1 MSVADVSLED
11 IDLLSRDVFTE
22 RVPHEWFAYL
32 RRHDPVHKH
41 PEPDGPGFWVVT
53 RYDDVVSLNRDWQHY
68 SSDINRGGV
77 TGLEELPF
85 APGDLPAEMQGT
97 GNIMLMMDPPGHTRY
112 RKLVNKGFTPRMIT
126 ALEPRIRERA
136 SAIIDTALAGNSC
149 DFVTDVAAE
158 LPLEAIA
165 ELIGVPFDD
174 RHRLFDWSNRMI
186 GSEDPEYA
194 VEPDKMLEAF
204 VEMFVYV
211 DGLAQ
216 ERRSRPQADILSALL
231 DAELDGDKLSQMDL
245 NGFFMLLSV
254 AGNETTRNAISH
266 GIQAFLDHPEQY
278 QRLREDPSM
287 AASATEEILRFASPV
302 MYFRRNA
309 TEDQELHGHQIRAG
323 DKISIWY
330 VSANRD
336 EEVFADPH
344 SFDIGRSPNPHVAF
358 GGGGPHFCLGASLAR
373 LEIRVVLEELAERVS
388 SIDAVGPTERLRS
401 NFINGI
407 KHLPVRMQPARPR
420 QSAR

>member
-1 MSVADVSLED
+1 MSVADVDVGD

-22 RVPHEWFAYL
+22 RVPHEWFEYL
-32 RRHDPVHKH
+32 RRHEPVYRHS
-41 PEPDGPGFWVVT
+41 EPAGPGFWVLT
-53 RYDDVVSLNRDWQHY
+53 RYDDVVSLNRDWQRY

-77 TGLEELPF
+77 TGLEEMPF
-85 APGDLPAEMQGT
+85 SPGDLPAEMQGT

-136 SAIIDTALAGNSC
+136 VAIVEAALAKDTC

-194 VEPDKMLEAF
+194 VEPDKVLEAF
-204 VEMFVYV
+204 IEMFVYV

-216 ERRSRPQADILSALL
+216 ERRSRPQEDILSALL
-231 DAELDGDKLSQMDL
+231 TAELDGDKLSQMDL
-245 NGFFMLLSV
+245 NGFFLLLSV

-278 QRLREDPSM
+278 QRLRDDPTLDG
-287 AASATEEILRFASPV
+287 SATEEILR
-302 MYFRRNA
+302 
-309 TEDQELHGHQIRAG
+309 
-323 DKISIWY
+323 
-330 VSANRD
+330 
-336 EEVFADPH
+336 
-344 SFDIGRSPNPHVAF
+344 
-358 GGGGPHFCLGASLAR
+358 
-373 LEIRVVLEELAERVS
+373 
-388 SIDAVGPTERLRS
+388 
-401 NFINGI
+401 
-407 KHLPVRMQPARPR
+407 
-420 QSAR
+420 